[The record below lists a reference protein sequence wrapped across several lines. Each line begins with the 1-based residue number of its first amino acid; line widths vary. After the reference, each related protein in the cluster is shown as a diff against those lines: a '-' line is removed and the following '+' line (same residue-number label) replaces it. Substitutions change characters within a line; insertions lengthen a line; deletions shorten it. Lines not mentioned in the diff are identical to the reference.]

1 MGSVEAFA
9 TFKEA
14 INQICA
20 LDIRR
25 PGILAGTNHADQPH
39 WTVEELN
46 GIETTLSQISSPT
59 GKSYVHP

>member
-1 MGSVEAFA
+1 MQSVEAFA
-9 TFKEA
+9 TFKRA

-25 PGILAGTNHADQPH
+25 PGILDEPNHADQPH

-59 GKSYVHP
+59 GKSHVHP